1 MNYIAFPIALSY
13 SFNKED
19 FFRFGGLALLVVLI
33 GISLFVLILARKGH
47 NRKKESERH
56 DYNVRLYRRNRLT
69 KEFYCVD
76 KKDLTNQKIFT
87 QEEFLHQFAPSDK
100 LRVKA
105 WIDSISRGDYEE
117 YFSAEIRLNK
127 ANRTCPTIREVTVL
141 IRPHTGFTLN
151 PILSRILRAPIRIR
165 ARLSIS
171 SVQIITLSRKRKTQ
185 ENSLLP
191 LPRKAWVPSS
201 LSRYSPIPS

>member
-13 SFNKED
+13 NFNKED

-127 ANRTCPTIREVTVL
+127 ANRTCPTIREVTS
-141 IRPHTGFTLN
+141 IN
-151 PILSRILRAPIRIR
+151 PTLSRILRAPIRIR